1 MNDPEPQKGPD
12 RRAVNDPEPQK
23 GPDRRAVNDSE
34 PRRGGRRRG
43 GRRAD
48 DGQIVVICWRDI
60 PAQVNAGSGEDRV
73 QRILPRRFQRA
84 IDRAAMVAGKTQA
97 SEYVGE
103 WRRVLAPGD
112 PDDPEAAAA
121 AAAARL
127 EDEFPRSRLDAFV
140 AAGGWDP
147 DGDVTRS
154 DAEPGEVG
162 FVAVSSWD
170 PDGDGS
176 QGADQKTGRG
186 TAPSGDPDSH
196 QEAAT

>member
-1 MNDPEPQKGPD
+1 M
-12 RRAVNDPEPQK
+12 
-23 GPDRRAVNDSE
+23 
-34 PRRGGRRRG
+34 
-43 GRRAD
+43 
-48 DGQIVVICWRDI
+48 VICWRDI

-97 SEYVGE
+97 SQYVGE

-112 PDDPEAAAA
+112 PGDPGAAVA

-147 DGDVTRS
+147 DGGVTRP
-154 DAEPGEVG
+154 DAEPEVG
-162 FVAVSSWD
+162 FVTGGWD

-176 QGADQKTGRG
+176 QGADQKTGRSA
-186 TAPSGDPDSH
+186 APSGDPDSH